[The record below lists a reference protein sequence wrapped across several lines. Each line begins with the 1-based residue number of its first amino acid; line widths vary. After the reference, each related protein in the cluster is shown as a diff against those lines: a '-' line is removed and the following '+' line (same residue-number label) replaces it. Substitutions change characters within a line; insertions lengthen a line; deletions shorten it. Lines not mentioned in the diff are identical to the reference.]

1 MPKNTQTDAT
11 ATAADAGSDVHESPA
26 AALCARADALFR
38 AACECCRQHERVA
51 RLVAQSDDA
60 AEHKAAYAMVD
71 HCDRTLE
78 TMAAAYEKA
87 SARVRPDGEDEG
99 WWRKANA
106 LWHASREYAR
116 RHSESERLA
125 KRANGT
131 NGARGAASLATLNM
145 DYELEASALLALKQA
160 LEGYK
165 KVRPHAAC

>member
-1 MPKNTQTDAT
+1 MPKNTQPAAI
-11 ATAADAGSDVHESPA
+11 ATAAAAGPDASESPA

-38 AACECCRQHERVA
+38 AACECYRQHERVA
-51 RLVAQSDDA
+51 RLVGQSDDD
-60 AEHKAAYAMVD
+60 AEQKAAYAMVE

-78 TMAAAYEKA
+78 SMAAAYERA
-87 SARVRPDGEDEG
+87 SARVHPDGDDEV

-116 RHSESERLA
+116 RQRESERVA
-125 KRANGT
+125 KRANGA
-131 NGARGAASLATLNM
+131 NGTRDAASLATLNM

-160 LEGYK
+160 LDGYK